1 MNAHHRKASYRPPPP
16 TPDTRTYSAAQLLT
30 GATPTSRLTS
40 AIRRVPYGWQL
51 DAIIPH
57 NDDNNDN
64 AAAAVVSALQGIAQ
78 STGTAQLAL
87 NVNLAHLLD
96 IEFLNAHIRQGHLV
110 ALSLD
115 DGGGQ
120 DADIV
125 CLDGRGRL
133 VLSVTKDTYECLG
146 LPGRASAFGSHR
158 QRYIIEID
166 LKAPHFRAG
175 KPGFERTKQ
184 ALAAWPARTDLLDEL
199 AGQPARRE
207 PKRFDLLCSFVDSK
221 GEPQPVHFSDSSKF
235 ICSTIPTAID
245 LHTLT
250 DIAVPLGSA
259 FPDAPSTSSSADQP
273 NEEENKNKNEKKRRR
288 LSSGSFRLASS
299 ASDDADDDDPAQF
312 WQEYR
317 EWAGLASLGGGGGGG
332 GESTRDK
339 LGWRGKEG
347 GGAGADDEDD
357 DDQWGVPREQCR
369 RGNVSVMSATGFFH
383 PVLLAQQIEHLVTS
397 ETLAAIPFLSLSLR
411 PFAHSPIS
419 HTSSAAAEA
428 PNVSVVVGTS
438 KKPNGKKRKRGRG
451 RGEEEEADSARLAE
465 LGGWELV
472 VRRGRG
478 TTGEEDEKLEWHLWE
493 MP

>member
-16 TPDTRTYSAAQLLT
+16 PATTDTRSYSAALAPASTLT
-30 GATPTSRLTS
+30 N
-40 AIRRVPYGWQL
+40 AIRRLPYAWQL

-57 NDDNNDN
+57 NNNNDQN
-64 AAAAVVSALQGIAQ
+64 AKAVVSSALQGIAQ
-78 STGTAQLAL
+78 ATGTAQLATD
-87 NVNLAHLLD
+87 VNLADLLD
-96 IEFLNAHIRQGHLV
+96 VDFLNAHIRNGHLV

-115 DGGGQ
+115 DGQ

-125 CLDGRGRL
+125 SLDGRGRL

-166 LKAPHFRAG
+166 LKAPHVRAG
-175 KPGFERTKQ
+175 KPGLERIKR

-207 PKRFDLLCSFVDSK
+207 PKRFDLVCSFVDSN
-221 GEPQPVHFSDSSKF
+221 GEPQPVRFSDSSS
-235 ICSTIPTAID
+235 IVCSTIPTAID

-250 DIAVPLGSA
+250 DIAVPLASA
-259 FPDAPSTSSSADQP
+259 FPDLPPPPPPSPPRPANDDD
-273 NEEENKNKNEKKRRR
+273 KKKRRRR
-288 LSSGSFRLASS
+288 LSSGSSFGLAAAA
-299 ASDDADDDDPAQF
+299 ASDVAEDPAQF

-317 EWAGLASLGGGGGGG
+317 EWAGLVSLG
-332 GESTRDK
+332 EEATRDK
-339 LGWRGKEG
+339 LRWRDEKKKG
-347 GGAGADDEDD
+347 GGAEEADQDE
-357 DDQWGVPREQCR
+357 DDQWGVAREQCR

-383 PVLLAQQIEHLVTS
+383 PVHLAQQIEKLVAS
-397 ETLAAIPFLSLSLR
+397 ETLAKIPFLSLSLR

-419 HTSSAAAEA
+419 HTSAAANA
-428 PNVSVVVGTS
+428 SDNNVVVVGTS
-438 KKPNGKKRKRGRG
+438 KKPNGKKRNRGRG
-451 RGEEEEADSARLAE
+451 RGEEEEADSERLKE

-472 VRRGRG
+472 LLRRS
-478 TTGEEDEKLEWHLWE
+478 GEDDKLEWHLWE

>member
-1 MNAHHRKASYRPPPP
+1 MNAHHRKASCRPPPP
-16 TPDTRTYSAAQLLT
+16 PSVDTRTYSAGLQLADQST
-30 GATPTSRLTS
+30 RLTR
-40 AIRRVPYGWQL
+40 AIRRVPYAWQL
-51 DAIIPH
+51 DAVIPH
-57 NDDNNDN
+57 NDDKEATTD
-64 AAAAVVSALQGIAQ
+64 AVVRALESIAQ
-78 STGTAQLAL
+78 ATGTAQLAL
-87 NVNLAHLLD
+87 RVNLAHLLD
-96 IEFLNAHIRQGHLV
+96 VEFLNAHIRQGHLV

-115 DGGGQ
+115 DGQ

-133 VLSVTKDTYECLG
+133 VLNVTKDTYECLG

-166 LKAPHFRAG
+166 LKAPTFRAG

-221 GEPQPVHFSDSSKF
+221 GGDSSK
-235 ICSTIPTAID
+235 IACSTIPTAID

-250 DIAVPLGSA
+250 DVAVPLASA
-259 FPDAPSTSSSADQP
+259 FPDVPPLSHAGETEKD
-273 NEEENKNKNEKKRRR
+273 KNENRKRRR

-299 ASDDADDDDPAQF
+299 DSDSDSDSGPDDSAAAAQF

-317 EWAGLASLGGGGGGG
+317 EWSGLVSLGGGD
-332 GESTRDK
+332 STRDK
-339 LGWRGKEG
+339 IRWRAE
-347 GGAGADDEDD
+347 ANHEDD
-357 DDQWGVPREQCR
+357 DHDQWGVPREQCR
-369 RGNVSVMSATGFFH
+369 RGDVSVMAATGFFH
-383 PVLLAQQIEHLVTS
+383 PVQLAQQIEKFVAS
-397 ETLAAIPFLSLSLR
+397 ENLAKIPFLSLSLR

-419 HTSSAAAEA
+419 HTSSAADS
-428 PNVSVVVGTS
+428 PNNNDVVVVVGTS

-451 RGEEEEADSARLAE
+451 RGEEEEADSGWLAE

-472 VRRGRG
+472 LRRRRRRRG
-478 TTGEEDEKLEWHLWE
+478 TGEDEKLEWHLWE